1 MNVKNAHITIDGLKV
16 YAYHGVLPIER
27 SVGNLFEIS
36 IDLYYDALTAMKSDN
51 IDTALNYASV
61 VSLVT
66 QIMAVPEH
74 LLEHVCFKIAT
85 KISYKFSEITEG
97 TVTIKKL
104 KPPIPE
110 QMDSVGFTLHWTK

>member
-1 MNVKNAHITIDGLKV
+1 MNVKKTHITIDGLKV

-27 SVGNLFEIS
+27 SVGNMFEIS
-36 IDLYYDALTAMKSDN
+36 IDLCYDALTAMKSDN

-66 QIMAVPEH
+66 QVMAIPEH

-85 KISYKFSEITEG
+85 KISYKFSEVTEG

-110 QMDSVGFTLHWTK
+110 QMDSVGFTLTWTK